1 MGVILI
7 PLLPYTFIPKTMAA
21 VEKKILGRG
30 LLAAGILAIAFNLR
44 PGLASVGP
52 LVNAIQHDT
61 GLSNT
66 LTGLLTTLPL
76 IAFGVISMFTS
87 VFTRRWSMEVIMA
100 AALGLLLA
108 GLLFR
113 VIPALA
119 ALFAGTFLMGA
130 GIAFGNVL
138 IPGLIKRDFPDKSGQ
153 MTSLYTGILA
163 IGTSVAAGVSFPLA
177 AHIGWRWALGVWAV
191 PVFIALMVWA
201 PQLHNQT
208 HTKTR
213 ANHSRRFIQSIKH
226 LGKNSLAWQVALFM
240 GLQSLTF
247 YVILAWLPN
256 ILQARGMSP
265 SKAGLIFSLA
275 EAMGIFG
282 SLLFPVLA
290 EKIQNQRHL
299 ITSVVI
305 IETISLLGLIF
316 PAIPLITPWALL
328 IGFELGGSFS
338 LALLFIVLR
347 TSTTE
352 AATELSGMA
361 QSIGYILAAFGPAL
375 IGLVFDFSHTWT
387 LPLILLLVVL
397 FFKCIAGLGA
407 ARPRTIS

>member
-1 MGVILI
+1 M
-7 PLLPYTFIPKTMAA
+7 A
-21 VEKKILGRG
+21 VEKKTLRRG

-61 GLSNT
+61 GLSNS

-113 VIPALA
+113 VIPALS

-153 MTSLYTGILA
+153 MTSLYTGVLA

-177 AHIGWRWALGVWAV
+177 AHIGWRWALGVWAI
-191 PVFIALMVWA
+191 PVFIALVVWA
-201 PQLHNQT
+201 PQLRNQT
-208 HTKTR
+208 R
-213 ANHSRRFIQSIKH
+213 ASHSRRFIQSIKH

-256 ILQARGMSP
+256 ILQAQGISP

-275 EAMGIFG
+275 EAMGILG
-282 SLLFPVLA
+282 SLLFPMLA

-299 ITSVVI
+299 IILVVV

-316 PAIPLITPWALL
+316 PAIPLVTPWALL

-361 QSIGYILAAFGPAL
+361 QSIGYILAACGPAL

-387 LPLILLLVVL
+387 LPLILLLAVL

>member
-1 MGVILI
+1 MVV
-7 PLLPYTFIPKTMAA
+7 P
-21 VEKKILGRG
+21 EKKTLKRG
-30 LLAAGILAIAFNLR
+30 LLAAGILIIAFNLR

-61 GLSNT
+61 GLPSS

-76 IAFGVISMFTS
+76 IAFGVISMFTAA
-87 VFTRRWSMEVIMA
+87 FIRRWSIETIIT
-100 AALGLLLA
+100 AALILLMAGLLL
-108 GLLFR
+108 R
-113 VIPALA
+113 VIPALS
-119 ALFAGTFLMGA
+119 ALFIGTFLMGA

-138 IPGLIKRDFPDKSGQ
+138 IPSMIKRDFPDKSGQ
-153 MTSLYTGILA
+153 MTGLYTGILA

-177 AHIGWRWALGVWAV
+177 KYIGWRWALGVWAI
-191 PVFIALMVWA
+191 PAFIALGIWA
-201 PQLHNQT
+201 PQLRNQS
-208 HTKTR
+208 R
-213 ANHSRRFIQSIKH
+213 GDHSRRFLQSIKH

-256 ILQARGMSP
+256 ILQAQGMSP
-265 SKAGLIFSLA
+265 SKAGLIFSIA

-282 SLLFPVLA
+282 SLLFPMLA
-290 EKIQNQRHL
+290 EKVQNQRYL
-299 ITSVVI
+299 IGAVVVI
-305 IETISLLGLIF
+305 EIISLLGLIF
-316 PAIPLITPWALL
+316 PEIPMITPWALL

-361 QSIGYILAAFGPAL
+361 QSIGYLLAACGPAL